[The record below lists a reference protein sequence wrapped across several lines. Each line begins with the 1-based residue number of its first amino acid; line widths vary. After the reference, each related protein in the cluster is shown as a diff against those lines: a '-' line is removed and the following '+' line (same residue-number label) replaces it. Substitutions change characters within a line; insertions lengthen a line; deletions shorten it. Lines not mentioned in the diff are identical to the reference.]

1 MDYINY
7 ILNDA
12 SNNDKELVKE
22 LSFYVR
28 NHSKKRLPID
38 KTFVKDIVD
47 IILRNSEI
55 EYSSIILFEGDEMAY
70 WDVESKSLVL
80 NITKVLNISKAQ
92 KKDFFCTKTGDAKIF
107 SYYLV
112 LDTIIHELTHARQY
126 YLIEKEKN
134 KIYDS
139 CDRLLTKKYA
149 IYSERHDDVLYERY
163 ANLRGNILSYQILS
177 YVYPQKY
184 TNILKLAIMEYL
196 TSGYNFEN
204 NDMVSALDTYNQ
216 IMEDCDMPKV
226 NIDFN
231 EDTDFY
237 SRLYLGLPIS
247 SEEYEKLINLYCD
260 IFEGKKQTEDIKK
273 LINKL

>member
-1 MDYINY
+1 MNYINY
-7 ILNDA
+7 VLNDE
-12 SNNDKELVKE
+12 SNNDKQLVKE
-22 LSFYVR
+22 LSVYVR
-28 NHSKKRLPID
+28 NHAKNRLPID

-55 EYSSIILFEGDEMAY
+55 EYNSIIFFEGDEMAY
-70 WDVESKSLVL
+70 WDVKSKSLVL
-80 NITKVLNISKAQ
+80 NITKVLNISKLQ

-107 SYYLV
+107 SYYFV
-112 LDTIIHELTHARQY
+112 LETIIHELTHARQY

-139 CDRLLTKKYA
+139 CDTLLFEEYS

-204 NDMVSALDTYNQ
+204 DDILSALDTYNQ

-231 EDTDFY
+231 EDADFY

-247 SEEYEKLINLYCD
+247 SEEYKKLINLYCD